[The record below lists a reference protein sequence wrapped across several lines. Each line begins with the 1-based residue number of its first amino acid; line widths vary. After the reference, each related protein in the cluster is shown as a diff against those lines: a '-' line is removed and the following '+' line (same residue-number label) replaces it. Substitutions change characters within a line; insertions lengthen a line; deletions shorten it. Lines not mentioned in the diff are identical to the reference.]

1 MFLKFHLMRFFFATT
16 LRRPPTKYLQLLC
29 ILNRPRGIITIVNS
43 TLTKMFYRWSF
54 RKIFI
59 QLIPTSFLN
68 YPLQRPRVFSF
79 IWSRPMSQKS
89 DVVAPYPTM
98 YCTNSILFVDF
109 RFQNRNVHGS
119 NVVCSSL
126 VKRCVPARY
135 QMRELEHWK
144 LVAIGNEISD
154 NRWLCAGQF
163 ISTYLIFYSPPPSLS
178 RFLSSIPL
186 LVLEFTTLF
195 ARCVSRR

>member
-1 MFLKFHLMRFFFATT
+1 MVIHTGFHTINTNIFPQLPSSKVTRLFLRLISSNVAKK
-16 LRRPPTKYLQLLC
+16 RRSKQ
-29 ILNRPRGIITIVNS
+29 
-43 TLTKMFYRWSF
+43 
-54 RKIFI
+54 
-59 QLIPTSFLN
+59 
-68 YPLQRPRVFSF
+68 
-79 IWSRPMSQKS
+79 
-89 DVVAPYPTM
+89 DPTM
-98 YCTNSILFVDF
+98 HCTNSILFVDF

>member
-1 MFLKFHLMRFFFATT
+1 MVIHTGFHTINTNIFPQLPSSKVTRLFPRLISSNVAKERRSKQDPTT
-16 LRRPPTKYLQLLC
+16 H
-29 ILNRPRGIITIVNS
+29 
-43 TLTKMFYRWSF
+43 
-54 RKIFI
+54 
-59 QLIPTSFLN
+59 
-68 YPLQRPRVFSF
+68 
-79 IWSRPMSQKS
+79 
-89 DVVAPYPTM
+89 
-98 YCTNSILFVDF
+98 CTNSILFVDF

-163 ISTYLIFYSPPPSLS
+163 LGNDLSDILQPSPLSLPLSLFYSSLGTWVHYA
-178 RFLSSIPL
+178 I
-186 LVLEFTTLF
+186 
-195 ARCVSRR
+195 C